1 MLVDPAMPRQCLK
14 KNKTQQVICYAMI
27 NVTMSELDMAK
38 EYAGVRDRN
47 TASSLDQGKTE
58 GVAGPLG
65 GDSNAVCG

>member
-38 EYAGVRDRN
+38 EYAGVI
-47 TASSLDQGKTE
+47 
-58 GVAGPLG
+58 
-65 GDSNAVCG
+65 